1 MYRSRLEHTAG
12 PHPTTPEYDGAG
24 QVRPTIITAMLVVMC
39 LSAASIIHDPQPGV
53 GLALHVTFLVL
64 CGIFVGGVAVTH
76 ISKMLTLSS
85 RRRGLTESESF
96 LRKQQAALWRLTKS
110 KYIHGGVFEDAVR
123 EVTEAAAQTLEVE
136 RAGVWLFSKDKSCL
150 RCHDVFERSA
160 NRHSQGLELSAMEY
174 PVYFD
179 ELSAERVI
187 AANDATHD
195 PRTKEFTRDYLT
207 PLGITAL
214 LHTPIQ
220 SGGRMVGVM
229 CHAHVGIAHEW
240 TLEEQQFANS
250 MANLVSLALEAT
262 ERLQVEVALRKSEE
276 RVRSIIDT
284 ALDAVI
290 GMDERGH
297 ILDWNRRAETIFG
310 WTREEAIGRE
320 LGETI
325 IPSQYREAHRRGLQH
340 FLRSGE
346 GAVLNKRIEITGL
359 RRDGMEFPIEL
370 AISPL
375 KTATGY
381 EFNAFVQ
388 DISERKRAEEELRS
402 AKESAEAA
410 NRAKS
415 QFLANM
421 SHEIR
426 TPMNGVLGMI
436 DLMLATTLT
445 SKQKRF
451 AETVRQSGQNLLRI
465 VNEIL
470 DFAKVEAG
478 RLTLEQVDF
487 DVYEIIEEIIDLVA
501 ERAQSKGLTLACEID
516 EQVPAMLKGD
526 PGRLRQILINLI
538 GNAIKFTEQGEVV
551 VRVQVEA
558 GPQETPQSDDGAIL
572 PREDEAARDP
582 RLPIALCRLRVSVT
596 DTGIGIPAHAQANI
610 FEPFA
615 QGDGSTTRKYGGTG
629 LGLAI
634 VKQLAEMMN
643 GTVAVESIHGR
654 GSTFSFTAQFHMSTK
669 SSSTEIRRQYDLEG
683 LRVLIVDS
691 NPTTRS
697 ILENQLK
704 AWRMHYG
711 SAESGAEALSFL
723 QYKTGRGT
731 PYDLAIVDAQL
742 PDMDPVALTRAIKAQ
757 PGTGG
762 LRLVVLTA
770 VTRAEDVEVLQ
781 QVGVQALLTKPFRQS
796 RLYDCLATVMGGSP
810 EEQAALCRIVTHQ
823 VKAPTLSH
831 GVVLLAEDNP
841 VNQEVALGMLEA
853 LGCHVDLATNGREVL
868 EALKRKT
875 YDVIL
880 MDCQMPEMDGFEAT
894 RRIRDIEARGKR
906 QAASGNN
913 PSDFPL
919 CPLPLAPCP
928 SPSRI
933 PIVAVTAHAIT
944 GDRERCL
951 AAGMDDYL
959 SKPFMQDQLQ
969 TLLLRWIPTERGRK
983 QEGSMF
989 DVRRSSHESRTPD
1002 PEPRTPDPAPR
1013 TPNLESSPVSCA
1025 NVPKDRGLEQ
1035 EGSAYDVRHSS
1046 PEWRTSD
1053 PEPRTSNLEPSL
1065 VSYANVPTI
1074 DPRAWESIRSLQRPG
1089 HPDML
1094 CKVIDKYLTS
1104 SRQLIETM
1112 RLAVPQ
1118 HDAAALHRMAHSL
1131 KSSSAT
1137 LGALRLAALCKE
1149 AEAMG
1154 RTNTLEGMPPLWEQL
1169 EAEYGAVQEALTAE
1183 LNQVRT

>member
-1 MYRSRLEHTAG
+1 MA
-12 PHPTTPEYDGAG
+12 A
-24 QVRPTIITAMLVVMC
+24 ILVALC
-39 LSAASIIHDPQPGV
+39 ASI
-53 GLALHVTFLVL
+53 ATVL
-64 CGIFVGGVAVTH
+64 RDAGTDTIRSVQIICLFVGGGFVGAFLFH
-76 ISKMLTLSS
+76 RFPKGI
-85 RRRGLTESESF
+85 GLTFSDQGVRESESF

-110 KYIHGGVFEDAVR
+110 KNIHGGVLEDALR
-123 EVTEAAAQTLEVE
+123 EATEAAAHTLEVE
-136 RAGVWLFSKDKSCL
+136 RSGVWLFNEGKASL
-150 RCHDVFERSA
+150 RCHDLFERSA
-160 NRHSQGLELSAMEY
+160 NRHSKGMELTADQY
-174 PVYFD
+174 PRYFH
-179 ELSAERVI
+179 ELASERVI
-187 AANDATHD
+187 AAHDAVRD
-195 PRTKEFTRDYLT
+195 SRTSEFNAHYLS
-207 PLGITAL
+207 PLGIASML
-214 LHTPIQ
+214 NAPIQ
-220 SGGRMVGVM
+220 SGGRMVGVI
-229 CHAHVGIAHEW
+229 CYEHVGSIHTW

-250 MANLVSLALEAT
+250 MANLVSLALEST
-262 ERLQVEVALRKSEE
+262 ERLQAEVALRKSEE
-276 RVRSIIDT
+276 RIRSIIDT

-290 GMDERGH
+290 GMDEQGH
-297 ILDWNRRAETIFG
+297 ILDWNRRAESIFG
-310 WTREEAIGRE
+310 WTRAEAIGRD
-320 LGETI
+320 LAETI
-325 IPSQYREAHRRGLQH
+325 IPPPYRDAHRRGLQH
-340 FLRSGE
+340 FLQSGK
-346 GAVLNKRIEITGL
+346 GTVLNKRIEITGL
-359 RRDGMEFPIEL
+359 RRDGTEFPIEL

-375 KTATGY
+375 KTAAGY

-388 DISERKRAEEELRS
+388 DISERRQAEEELRG

-410 NRAKS
+410 NRAKT

-436 DLMLATTLT
+436 DLMLATTLN

-478 RLTLEQVDF
+478 KLALEQVDF
-487 DVYEIIEEIIDLVA
+487 DVCETIEEVIDLVA

-516 EQVPAMLKGD
+516 ERVPIMLKGD

-538 GNAIKFTEQGEVV
+538 GNAIKFTEHGEVI

-558 GPQETPQSDDGAIL
+558 EPEGL
-572 PREDEAARDP
+572 PTSNEVELLPGEDEAVCDP
-582 RLPIALCRLRVSVT
+582 LSAVPRCCLRVSVT
-596 DTGIGIPAHAQANI
+596 DSGIGIPPQAQAHI

-643 GTVAVESIHGR
+643 GTVAVESTPGR
-654 GSTFSFTAQFHMSTK
+654 GSTFSFTAQFELSAD
-669 SSSTEIRRQYDLEG
+669 SSSDESRRRYDLEG

-704 AWRMHYG
+704 AWRMHFG

-731 PYDLAIVDAQL
+731 PYDVAILDAQL
-742 PDMDPVALTRAIKAQ
+742 SDMDAVALTRAIKSQA
-757 PGTGG
+757 GTAG
-762 LRLVVLTA
+762 LRLVMLTA
-770 VTRAEDVEVLQ
+770 VTRAEDVEALQ
-781 QVGVQALLTKPFRQS
+781 HVGIQAVLTKPFRQS

-810 EEQAALCRIVTHQ
+810 EEQAALCRVAAEDAE
-823 VKAPTLSH
+823 APTLSH
-831 GVVLLAEDNP
+831 GRILLAEDNP

-853 LGCHVDLATNGREVL
+853 LGCQADLAANGREVL
-868 EALKRKT
+868 EALKRKA
-875 YDVIL
+875 YDVVL

-894 RRIRDIEARGKR
+894 RRIRDMETRGV
-906 QAASGNN
+906 
-913 PSDFPL
+913 PL
-919 CPLPLAPCP
+919 CPLPLAPRP

-969 TLLLRWIPTERGRK
+969 ALLVRWLPHPVTDTVTN
-983 QEGSMF
+983 GSTHTVTTVPNGADMGATVEP
-989 DVRRSSHESRTPD
+989 DESVALLPSHEALWRPQSNAATGD
-1002 PEPRTPDPAPR
+1002 CSAA
-1013 TPNLESSPVSCA
+1013 SC
-1025 NVPKDRGLEQ
+1025 VG
-1035 EGSAYDVRHSS
+1035 
-1046 PEWRTSD
+1046 
-1053 PEPRTSNLEPSL
+1053 
-1065 VSYANVPTI
+1065 VPTI

-1094 CKVIDKYLTS
+1094 CKVIGKYLTS

-1118 HDAAALHRMAHSL
+1118 RDAPVLHRTAHSL

-1154 RTNTLEGMPPLWEQL
+1154 RANDLEGMTALWDQL
-1169 EAEYGAVQEALTAE
+1169 EAEYEVVQEALTAE
-1183 LNQVRT
+1183 LTQVRT

>member
-1 MYRSRLEHTAG
+1 M
-12 PHPTTPEYDGAG
+12 
-24 QVRPTIITAMLVVMC
+24 IIAAMLVVMC
-39 LSAASIIHDPQPGV
+39 LSAASIIHGPQPEV

-64 CGIFVGGVAVTH
+64 CGIFVGGVAVTQ

-136 RAGVWLFSKDKSCL
+136 RAGVWLFSKERLSL

-160 NRHSQGLELSAMEY
+160 NRHSHGLELSAMEY
-174 PVYFD
+174 PLYFD
-179 ELSAERVI
+179 ELSEERVI
-187 AANDATHD
+187 AVDDATHD

-220 SGGRMVGVM
+220 SGGRMVGIM

-262 ERLQVEVALRKSEE
+262 ERLQAEVALRKSEE

-310 WTREEAIGRE
+310 WARAEAIGRE

-325 IPSQYREAHRRGLQH
+325 IPPQYREAHRRGLQH

-346 GAVLNKRIEITGL
+346 GPVLNKRIEITGL

-388 DISERKRAEEELRS
+388 DISERKQAEEELRS

-436 DLMLATTLT
+436 DLMMATTLT

-478 RLTLEQVDF
+478 RLTLEQVEF
-487 DVYEIIEEIIDLVA
+487 DVYETIEEVIDLVA

-516 EQVPAMLKGD
+516 EQVPTMLNGD

-538 GNAIKFTEQGEVV
+538 GNAIKFTEHGEVV
-551 VRVQVEA
+551 VRVDVEA
-558 GPQETPQSDDGAIL
+558 GLQKTPQSDDGGLL
-572 PREDEAARDP
+572 PSEDEAARDP
-582 RLPIALCRLRVSVT
+582 QAPIALCRLRVAVT

-643 GTVAVESIHGR
+643 GSVAVESIHGR
-654 GSTFSFTAQFHMSTK
+654 GSTFSFTAQFHRSTE
-669 SSSTEIRRQYDLEG
+669 SSSTESHRQYDLEG
-683 LRVLIVDS
+683 LRVLIVDT

-731 PYDLAIVDAQL
+731 PYDLAILDAQL
-742 PDMDPVALTRAIKAQ
+742 PDMDPVTLTRAIKAQ
-757 PGTGG
+757 PGAGG
-762 LRLVVLTA
+762 LRLVMLTA
-770 VTRAEDVEVLQ
+770 VTRVEDVEVLQ
-781 QVGVQALLTKPFRQS
+781 QLGVQALLTKPFRQS

-810 EEQAALCRIVTHQ
+810 EEQAALCRIVPDQ
-823 VKAPTLSH
+823 VEAPTLSH
-831 GVVLLAEDNP
+831 GVILLAEDNP
-841 VNQEVALGMLEA
+841 VNQEVAVGMLAA
-853 LGCHVDLATNGREVL
+853 LGCHADLAANGREVL

-894 RRIRDIEARGKR
+894 RLIREQERSTFDVRR
-906 QAASGNN
+906 SN
-913 PSDFPL
+913 PEPRTSNLEPRTPDLEP
-919 CPLPLAPCP
+919 PAQTH
-928 SPSRI
+928 I

-969 TLLLRWIPTERGRK
+969 TLLLRWIPKERGLEQEGSTFDVRRSNPEPRTPDLEPRTSNLEPLQAK
-983 QEGSMF
+983 QEGSTF
-989 DVRRSSHESRTPD
+989 DVRRSS

-1013 TPNLESSPVSCA
+1013 TSNPEPLQAKQES
-1025 NVPKDRGLEQ
+1025 
-1035 EGSAYDVRHSS
+1035 SAYDVRRSES
-1046 PEWRTSD
+1046 ESQILNL
-1053 PEPRTSNLEPSL
+1053 EPRTSNPSPGF
-1065 VSYANVPTI
+1065 YTEVPTI

-1118 HDAAALHRMAHSL
+1118 HDAAALHRTAHSL

-1137 LGALRLAALCKE
+1137 LGALRLAALCKD

-1154 RTNTLEGMPPLWEQL
+1154 RTNTLKGMPRLWEQL

>member
-1 MYRSRLEHTAG
+1 MRL
-12 PHPTTPEYDGAG
+12 
-24 QVRPTIITAMLVVMC
+24 TIIAAMLAVMC
-39 LSAASIIHDPQPGV
+39 LSAASIIHDPQPEV
-53 GLALHVTFLVL
+53 GFGLRLPFLL
-64 CGIFVGGVAVTH
+64 FCGILVGGVAVTH
-76 ISKMLTLSS
+76 FTKIFPVAS
-85 RRRGLTESESF
+85 RHRGLTESESF

-110 KYIHGGVFEDAVR
+110 TYIHSGVFEEAVR
-123 EVTEAAAQTLEVE
+123 EVTEAAAHTLEVE
-136 RAGVWLFSKDKSCL
+136 RASVWLFSDDKSCL
-150 RCHDVFERSA
+150 RCQDLFERSA
-160 NRHSQGLELSAMEY
+160 NRHSAGLELSAMKF

-179 ELSAERVI
+179 ELSSERVI
-187 AANDATHD
+187 AASDAKND
-195 PRTKEFTRDYLT
+195 PRTNEFSRDYLI

-214 LHTPIQ
+214 LHAPIQ

-229 CHAHVGIAHEW
+229 SHAHVGIPHEW
-240 TLEEQQFANS
+240 SLEEQQFANS
-250 MANLVSLALEAT
+250 MANLVSLALEST
-262 ERLQVEVALRKSEE
+262 DRLQAEIALRKSEE

-290 GMDERGH
+290 GMDHRGY
-297 ILDWNRRAETIFG
+297 ILDWNRRAETIFQ
-310 WTREEAIGRE
+310 WTREEAIGRD
-320 LGETI
+320 LADTI
-325 IPSQYREAHRRGLQH
+325 IPPHHREAHRRGLQQ

-346 GAVLNKRIEITGL
+346 GPVLNRRIEITGL

-388 DISERKRAEEELRS
+388 DISERKQAEEELRS

-436 DLMLATTLT
+436 ELMLATTLNA
-445 SKQKRF
+445 KQKRF

-478 RLTLEQVDF
+478 RLSLERVDF
-487 DVYEIIEEIIDLVA
+487 DVYETIEEVIDLVA
-501 ERAQSKGLTLACEID
+501 ERAQIKGLTLACEID
-516 EQVPAMLKGD
+516 ERVPVMLKGD

-538 GNAIKFTEQGEVV
+538 GNAIKFTEHGEVV
-551 VRVQVEA
+551 VQVKA
-558 GPQETPQSDDGAIL
+558 DPQKTAQSFDREFS
-572 PREDEAARDP
+572 PSEDEMAPDP
-582 RLPIALCRLRVSVT
+582 LPAVPLCCLRVSVT
-596 DTGIGIPAHAQANI
+596 DTGIGIPTHALANI

-643 GTVAVESIHGR
+643 GTVAVESIPGR
-654 GSTFSFTAQFHMSTK
+654 GSTFSFTAQFDMSTE
-669 SSSTEIRRQYDLEG
+669 SSSEGRRKYDLEG

-691 NPTTRS
+691 NPTTRT

-731 PYDLAIVDAQL
+731 PYDLAILDAHL
-742 PDMDPVALTRAIKAQ
+742 PDMDAVALARAMKGQAHSS
-757 PGTGG
+757 G
-762 LRLVVLTA
+762 LRLLTLTA
-770 VTRAEDVEVLQ
+770 ITRSEDVEVLQ
-781 QVGVQALLTKPFRQS
+781 QVGIQAVLTKPFRQS
-796 RLYDCLATVMGGSP
+796 RLYDCLATLMGGSP
-810 EEQAALCRIVTHQ
+810 EEQAALCRFDPQQLEV
-823 VKAPTLSH
+823 PTFSH
-831 GVVLLAEDNP
+831 GRILLAEDNP

-853 LGCHVDLATNGREVL
+853 LGCRADLASNGREVL
-868 EALKRKT
+868 DALKRKT
-875 YDVIL
+875 YDVVL

-894 RRIRDIEARGKR
+894 RRIREIEAGSGLRTGDVSVR
-906 QAASGNN
+906 SATESSEASALTSGRVR
-913 PSDFPL
+913 
-919 CPLPLAPCP
+919 
-928 SPSRI
+928 RI

-959 SKPFMQDQLQ
+959 SKPFMQHQLQ
-969 TLLLRWIPTERGRK
+969 VLLRRWMPSSVAEAGVNGANQVVQTASNATAVR
-983 QEGSMF
+983 
-989 DVRRSSHESRTPD
+989 DVMSSHESGALLASH
-1002 PEPRTPDPAPR
+1002 EA
-1013 TPNLESSPVSCA
+1013 VSTGYS
-1025 NVPKDRGLEQ
+1025 NVWSADYLAGPYVEVPSIDR
-1035 EGSAYDVRHSS
+1035 
-1046 PEWRTSD
+1046 
-1053 PEPRTSNLEPSL
+1053 
-1065 VSYANVPTI
+1065 
-1074 DPRAWESIRSLQRPG
+1074 RAWESIRSLQRPG

-1094 CKVIDKYLTS
+1094 RRVIEKYLAS
-1104 SRQLIETM
+1104 SRELIKTM
-1112 RLAVPQ
+1112 RGAVPRQ
-1118 HDAAALHRMAHSL
+1118 DAAALHRTAHSL

-1154 RTNTLEGMPPLWEQL
+1154 RTNTFEGMTSLWELL
-1169 EAEYGAVQEALTAE
+1169 EAEYTVVQEALTAE

>member
-1 MYRSRLEHTAG
+1 VGL
-12 PHPTTPEYDGAG
+12 
-24 QVRPTIITAMLVVMC
+24 TIIAAMLAVMC
-39 LSAASIIHDPQPGV
+39 LSAASIILNPRSEV
-53 GLALHVTFLVL
+53 GLGFRLPFLLL
-64 CGIFVGGVAVTH
+64 CGILVGGVAVTH
-76 ISKMLTLSS
+76 LTKMFAVSS

-110 KYIHGGVFEDAVR
+110 TYIHGGVFEEAVR
-123 EVTEAAAQTLEVE
+123 EVTEAAAHTLEVE
-136 RAGVWLFSKDKSCL
+136 RASVWLFSDDKAYL
-150 RCHDVFERSA
+150 RCQDLFERSA
-160 NRHSQGLELSAMEY
+160 NRHSAGLELSAMKF
-174 PVYFD
+174 PAYFD
-179 ELSAERVI
+179 ELSSERVI
-187 AANDATHD
+187 AASDAKND
-195 PRTKEFTRDYLT
+195 PRTSEFSRDYLI

-214 LHTPIQ
+214 LHAPIQ

-229 CHAHVGIAHEW
+229 SHAHVGIPHEW

-250 MANLVSLALEAT
+250 MANLVSLALEST
-262 ERLQVEVALRKSEE
+262 DRLQAEVALRKSEE

-290 GMDERGH
+290 GMDHRGY
-297 ILDWNRRAETIFG
+297 ILGWNRRAETIFQ
-310 WTREEAIGRE
+310 WTREEAIGRD
-320 LGETI
+320 LADTI
-325 IPSQYREAHRRGLQH
+325 IPPQYREAHRRGLQQ

-346 GAVLNKRIEITGL
+346 GPVLNRRIEITGL
-359 RRDGMEFPIEL
+359 RRDGKEFPIEL

-388 DISERKRAEEELRS
+388 DISERKQAEEELRN

-436 DLMLATTLT
+436 ELMLATTLNA
-445 SKQKRF
+445 KQKRF

-478 RLTLEQVDF
+478 RLALERVDF
-487 DVYEIIEEIIDLVA
+487 DVYETIEEVIDLVA
-501 ERAQSKGLTLACEID
+501 EQAQIKGLTLACEI
-516 EQVPAMLKGD
+516 EERVPVMLKGD

-538 GNAIKFTEQGEVV
+538 GNAIKFTEHGEVV
-551 VRVQVEA
+551 VRVQVKA
-558 GPQETPQSDDGAIL
+558 DPQETAPSLDRECSQSEGRTACDSL
-572 PREDEAARDP
+572 PAVP
-582 RLPIALCRLRVSVT
+582 LCCLRVSVT
-596 DTGIGIPAHAQANI
+596 DTGIGIPTHALANI

-643 GTVAVESIHGR
+643 GTVAVESIPAR
-654 GSTFSFTAQFHMSTK
+654 GSTFSFTAQFEMSTE
-669 SSSTEIRRQYDLEG
+669 SSSEGRRKYDLEG

-691 NPTTRS
+691 NPTTRT

-731 PYDLAIVDAQL
+731 PYDLAILDAHL
-742 PDMDPVALTRAIKAQ
+742 PDMDGVALARAMKGQAHSS
-757 PGTGG
+757 G
-762 LRLVVLTA
+762 LRLVMLTA
-770 VTRAEDVEVLQ
+770 ITPGEDVEVLQ
-781 QVGVQALLTKPFRQS
+781 QVGIQAVLTKPFRQS
-796 RLYDCLATVMGGSP
+796 RLYDCLATLMGGSP
-810 EEQAALCRIVTHQ
+810 EEQAALRRFEPQQLEIPTFSHARI
-823 VKAPTLSH
+823 
-831 GVVLLAEDNP
+831 LLAEDNP

-853 LGCHVDLATNGREVL
+853 LGCRADSASNGREVL
-868 EALKRKT
+868 DALKRKT
-875 YDVIL
+875 YDIVL

-894 RRIRDIEARGKR
+894 RHIREIEAHSGLRTGDVSVR
-906 QAASGNN
+906 SAAESSETLALTSGRVRR
-913 PSDFPL
+913 L
-919 CPLPLAPCP
+919 
-928 SPSRI
+928 

-969 TLLLRWIPTERGRK
+969 ALLRRWMPSSVAEATVNGANHALETAPNAGAVR
-983 QEGSMF
+983 
-989 DVRRSSHESRTPD
+989 DVMLSHESG
-1002 PEPRTPDPAPR
+1002 APLAGHE
-1013 TPNLESSPVSCA
+1013 TVSTGYSNAWSADYSAGPYLE
-1025 NVPKDRGLEQ
+1025 VPSIDR
-1035 EGSAYDVRHSS
+1035 
-1046 PEWRTSD
+1046 
-1053 PEPRTSNLEPSL
+1053 
-1065 VSYANVPTI
+1065 
-1074 DPRAWESIRSLQRPG
+1074 RAWESIRSLQRPG

-1094 CKVIDKYLTS
+1094 SRVIEKYLAS
-1104 SRQLIETM
+1104 SRELIETM
-1112 RLAVPQ
+1112 RVAVPRQ
-1118 HDAAALHRMAHSL
+1118 DAPALHRTAHSL

-1154 RTNTLEGMPPLWEQL
+1154 RTNTFEGMTSLWEVL
-1169 EAEYGAVQEALTAE
+1169 EAEYTVVQEALTVE